1 MFERSK
7 RLAAIVLTG
16 AILAACGS
24 STSTTQPTTGSNE
37 ATAVVEPGTDTGS
50 QPSSDGIVIIGMSQ
64 SPDTLFGMESQSS
77 ATTQVL
83 NSVQPACVTT
93 LSYDYQSVCFA
104 ELPTFENGGAVE
116 EMVKVD
122 QSYTGPFV
130 IDNELITDTSVL
142 TGPIELPQVKVT
154 WKLIDGITWED
165 GTPVTADDFLF
176 AAELYANPGTKVASR
191 FTIEHTAKYEKVD
204 DQTFSWYGV
213 PGYQDST
220 YFLNYAGG
228 ALGPEPKHV
237 LGNVDAATIGGSDY
251 ASKPLAYGPY
261 KIDEYVPQ
269 ERVTLSANPNY
280 WGAKQGLPKI
290 SNVIY
295 KFVTSEDQ
303 ILQQL
308 QSGEIDVVG
317 QIGLSLGQAPSLDEL
332 QAGAEFDIQYVPATV
347 WEHIDFAVERGD
359 GVATPFA
366 DANVRQ
372 AVAYAINRQEIID
385 QVLFG
390 KTVAMNSFMPDDHWA
405 YPSDSSVINPYVFDP
420 NKAIQLLNEAGWVAG
435 DDGILVKDGQP
446 FTIEFFTTEGN
457 ATRQS
462 VAQLVQEYLRDVGID
477 AELKF
482 VPGTDA
488 LFKNGE
494 EGILAG
500 RRYDMALYAWVSGP
514 EPSTPLY
521 LCSQVPTAANGYA
534 GQNNTGYCNPDY
546 DKVALESQSIIER
559 AGRLPLLSQAQ
570 QIFNRDLPTLP
581 LYQRINVGAARK
593 TISGFKL
600 DPTSQ
605 QDFYNIETWELAQ

>member
-24 STSTTQPTTGSNE
+24 GTSTTQPTTGSTNP
-37 ATAVVEPGTDTGS
+37 TAVVEPGTDTGA
-50 QPSSDGIVIIGMSQ
+50 QPSSDGTVIIGMSQ

-83 NSVQPACVTT
+83 NSVQPVCITT
-93 LSYDYQSVCFA
+93 LSYDYQPVCFS

-116 EMVKVD
+116 ETVTID
-122 QSYTGPFV
+122 ESYTGPFV
-130 IDNELITDTSVL
+130 LNNEIVTDTSIL

-154 WKLIDGITWED
+154 WKLVDGIAWED

-204 DQTFSWYGV
+204 DQTFSWYGL

-237 LGNVDAATIGGSDY
+237 LGNVDAATIGGSEY
-251 ASKPLAYGPY
+251 ASKPLAYGAY

-269 ERVTLSANPNY
+269 ERVVLSTNPNY

-290 SNVIY
+290 TNVIY
-295 KFVTSEDQ
+295 KFVTNEDQ

-317 QIGLSLGQAPSLDEL
+317 QIGLSLAQAPSLDEL
-332 QAGAEFDIQYVPATV
+332 QTGNEFDIQYVPATV

-359 GVATPFA
+359 GIATPFA
-366 DANVRQ
+366 DPKVRQ
-372 AVAYAINRQEIID
+372 AAAYAINRQEIID
-385 QVLFG
+385 QILFG
-390 KTVAMNSFMPDDHWA
+390 KTVAMNSFMPEDHWA
-405 YPSDSSVINPYVFDP
+405 YPSDASAINNYDFNPS
-420 NKAIQLLNEAGWVAG
+420 KAIELLKEAGWVAG

-446 FTIEFFTTEGN
+446 FKVEFFTTEGN
-457 ATRQS
+457 DTRQA

-477 AELKF
+477 AELQF
-482 VPGTDA
+482 VPGTDS
-488 LFKNGE
+488 LFKNGS

-500 RRYDMALYAWVSGP
+500 RRYDLALYAWVSGP

-521 LCSQVPTAANGYA
+521 LCSQVPTAENGYA

-546 DKVALESQSIIER
+546 DKVALESQSIVER
-559 AGRLPLLSQAQ
+559 ANRLPLLSQAQ